1 MNKSPWIFLGVLF
14 ALSLSWWGMV
24 YGPASQ
30 VNNLSAGLGGGDAL
44 KPRVGL
50 AKQGEQ
56 VYRENGCYYCHT
68 RTAVGGAFGYEIQI
82 TQLGDNQQINEE
94 VVGEDY
100 STQPAFKKAYAYRA
114 VAKAADALKAEQD
127 KKPEERNEAKIG
139 DANAT
144 LTSAKTKAGAHG
156 DDMKVNLIA
165 YGISGVNFEPD
176 MRAQLGL
183 PAEMDEEQQATVA
196 GARFAITDG
205 KQEWNDIERKVRR
218 LRDKAGAQFKLQP
231 VAKEWP
237 DVQRGA
243 GRQSVSRDFLFDAHA
258 MVGVMRV
265 GPDLSSQGSV
275 IAPLDK
281 NGVPVNTLEAD
292 NKFYK
297 HLYDPQWD
305 GQSSHMPP
313 FRYLF
318 RERTLDEDALVS
330 SGEIIIEKGD
340 ALKVAIIPTVK
351 ARALLAYMKSL
362 RTDKSLPE
370 APLVKVPKQASAKQL
385 GE

>member
-1 MNKSPWIFLGVLF
+1 MNKAPWIFLGVLF

-30 VNNLSAGLGGGDAL
+30 VNNLSAELGGGAAL

-68 RTAVGGAFGYEIQI
+68 RIAIGGTFGYEIQI
-82 TQLGDNQQINEE
+82 TQLGDNRQINEE

-100 STQPAFKKAYAYRA
+100 STQPVFKKAYAYKA
-114 VAKAADALKAEQD
+114 VAKATDALKAEQA
-127 KKPEERNEAKIG
+127 KNPEERNEAKIE

-144 LTSAKTKAGAHG
+144 LTSAKAKAGAHG
-156 DDMKVNLIA
+156 DDMDVNLIA

-183 PAEMDEEQQATVA
+183 PAEMDEKQQGQVA
-196 GARFAITDG
+196 AAKFPITEG
-205 KQEWNDIERKVRR
+205 TESWSDIEGTVRK
-218 LRDKAGAQFKLQP
+218 LKDKAGAQFKLQP

-243 GRQSVSRDFLFDAHA
+243 RRQSVSRDFLFDAHA

-265 GPDLSSQGSV
+265 GPDLSSHGSK
-275 IAPLDK
+275 IAPLDE
-281 NGVPVNTLEAD
+281 NEVPVNTMEAD

-318 RERTLDEDALVS
+318 RERTLDEDALAG

-340 ALKVAIIPTVK
+340 AAKVAIIPTAK

-370 APLVKVPKQASAKQL
+370 APLVNLPKQASAK
-385 GE
+385 

>member
-30 VNNLSAGLGGGDAL
+30 VNNLSADLGGGDTL

-68 RTAVGGAFGYEIQI
+68 RAATGGTFGYEIQI
-82 TQLGDNQQINEE
+82 TQLGDDQKINEE

-100 STQPAFKKAYAYRA
+100 STQTVFKKAYAYKA
-114 VAKAADALKAEQD
+114 VAKATDALKSEQA
-127 KKPEERNEAKIG
+127 KKPEERDEVKIVAAEAALK
-139 DANAT
+139 
-144 LTSAKTKAGAHG
+144 LVKTKAGAHG
-156 DDMKVNLIA
+156 DDMEVNLIA

-176 MRAQLGL
+176 LRAQLGL

-205 KQEWNDIERKVRR
+205 TQKWNDIEGKVRR
-218 LRDKAGAQFKLQP
+218 LRDEAGAQFKLQP

-243 GRQSVSRDFLFDAHA
+243 RRQSVSRDFLFDAHA

-265 GPDLSSQGSV
+265 GPDLSSHGSK
-275 IAPLDK
+275 IAPLDE
-281 NGVPVNTLEAD
+281 NGVPVNTTEAD

-318 RERTLDEDALVS
+318 RERTLDEDALAG

-340 ALKVAIIPTVK
+340 APKVAIIPTAK

-370 APLVKVPKQASAKQL
+370 APLVNLPNQASA
-385 GE
+385 E

>member
-1 MNKSPWIFLGVLF
+1 MNKAPWIFLGVLF

-30 VNNLSAGLGGGDAL
+30 VNNLSAGLGGGDTL

-68 RTAVGGAFGYEIQI
+68 RTAVGGTFGYEIQI
-82 TQLGDNQQINEE
+82 TQLGDDQNITAE
-94 VVGEDY
+94 VIGKYADKAVV
-100 STQPAFKKAYAYRA
+100 KKAYAYKA
-114 VAKAADALKAEQD
+114 VAKATDVLKAEQA
-127 KKPEERNEAKIG
+127 KKPEERDEAKIG

-144 LTSAKTKAGAHG
+144 LISAKAKAGAHG
-156 DDMKVNLIA
+156 DDMEVNLIA

-183 PAEMDEEQQATVA
+183 PAEMDEKQQGQVA
-196 GARFAITDG
+196 AAKFPITEG
-205 KQEWNDIERKVRR
+205 TESWSDIEGTVRK
-218 LRDKAGAQFKLQP
+218 LKDKAGAQFKLQP

-243 GRQSVSRDFLFDAHA
+243 RRQSVSRDFLFDAHA

-265 GPDLSSQGSV
+265 GPDLSSHGSK
-275 IAPLDK
+275 IAPLDE
-281 NGVPVNTLEAD
+281 NEVPVNTMEAD

-318 RERTLDEDALVS
+318 RERTLDEDALAG

-340 ALKVAIIPTVK
+340 AAKVAIIPTAK

-370 APLVKVPKQASAKQL
+370 APLVNLPKQASAK
-385 GE
+385 

>member
-30 VNNLSAGLGGGDAL
+30 VNNLSAGLGGGDTL

-68 RTAVGGAFGYEIQI
+68 RTAVGGTFGYEIQI
-82 TQLGDNQQINEE
+82 TQLGDNRQINEE

-100 STQPAFKKAYAYRA
+100 STQPVFKKAYAYKA
-114 VAKAADALKAEQD
+114 VAKATDVLKAEQT
-127 KKPEERNEAKIG
+127 KNPEERDEAKIG

-144 LTSAKTKAGAHG
+144 LISAKAKAGAHG
-156 DDMKVNLIA
+156 DDMDVNLIA

-183 PAEMDEEQQATVA
+183 PAEMDEKQQGQVA
-196 GARFAITDG
+196 AAKFPITEG
-205 KQEWNDIERKVRR
+205 TESWSDIEGTVRK
-218 LRDKAGAQFKLQP
+218 LKDKAGAQFKLQP

-243 GRQSVSRDFLFDAHA
+243 RRQSVSRDFLFDAHA

-265 GPDLSSQGSV
+265 GPDLSSHGSK
-275 IAPLDK
+275 IAPLDE
-281 NGVPVNTLEAD
+281 NEVPVNTMEAD

-318 RERTLDEDALVS
+318 RERTLDEDALAG

-340 ALKVAIIPTVK
+340 AAKVAIIPTAK

-370 APLVKVPKQASAKQL
+370 APLVNLPKQASAK
-385 GE
+385 